1 MWVEV
6 GCVSSSTCASSRPSG
21 RRGGA
26 KGGGVCG
33 GGTEPREAPV
43 VYAGGAKGGGEIDG
57 LVWLWLWLQNKGNHV
72 PIRSRLWIVVV
83 CCWGVLA
90 MCLMA
95 VATHTHYA
103 YATPAHPTHT
113 QTQGTLVNLPVA
125 VLERTRGL

>member
-1 MWVEV
+1 MWVEG
-6 GCVSSSTCASSRPSG
+6 GCVSSSACASSRPSG

-57 LVWLWLWLQNKGNHV
+57 LVWSGLCLQNKGNHV

-83 CCWGVLA
+83 SGDVPHGRSN
-90 MCLMA
+90 
-95 VATHTHYA
+95 THALRHSCTSN
-103 YATPAHPTHT
+103 PHT
-113 QTQGTLVNLPVA
+113 DTGYS
-125 VLERTRGL
+125 R